1 MAPQTT
7 QFRLPASVTGSFTG
21 CALMLLVLVAVGQED
36 HPALHTI
43 LDTSLALIS
52 GILALL
58 LLDMARYVDHALPKH
73 LAVCFGVTFFLTLI
87 HVLAGVDWMG
97 VMAPIAQ
104 ASGELRPGSWPA
116 SVYILPIGIL
126 CSLWFMRRGI
136 EAPSVLA
143 TGLLALGG
151 ILVPLFIAL
160 PRYTEPM
167 LLGITR
173 PTLIVSPMLWLA
185 VGWYCW
191 KWRATGRKL
200 PMLAVMAVPMF
211 LSTVTMLYSRSPH
224 DSTAIAVHLL
234 ALCGYLVPLL
244 LLMRTAA
251 TDMRERIRAEEELAQ
266 FNQHLEWR
274 IQERTKQV
282 EAVNRSLQ
290 DEMEIRRIAEEARRA
305 SETRYQSLFEY
316 APDGIVIAD
325 SRSYYLDANASMC
338 RMLGYR
344 REEFIGL
351 HARDIVAPS
360 EVEHIKR
367 ALKTIRA
374 EDNYYREWIFKRKD
388 GSLFPAEVIARQMP
402 DGNLMAMIRDIT
414 QRKQA
419 DARIAYL
426 NRVYAVLSGINN
438 LIVRVN
444 TQAELF
450 RESCRIAVE
459 AGGFRMAW
467 IGAVEEGAGRIVIA
481 GSAGMDAG
489 LLEGVTQAMAE
500 QSSLPYGDTMPA
512 QVVRDRKE
520 RVLNDL
526 RGSPPM
532 GHGKLHAAAGALSM
546 TSLPLIVGEKVIGVL
561 TLCASEPEFFHEEEM
576 TLLSELAGDIAFAL
590 DHIEKQQRIDYL
602 SLYDALTGLPNR
614 GLFQH
619 RLAHSLRTRAGEQPL
634 IAVALL
640 DIERF
645 RRVNDTLGRTT
656 GDELLRQV
664 GRRLARANDTSAR
677 IGTDMFGLV
686 LRGGHTAAEVSRA
699 IDSIIRAC
707 FTEPF
712 ELDGH
717 EVRLA
722 CRAGVAL
729 YPGDAE
735 DADGLLRN
743 VEIALKR
750 SKGGDDRI
758 IFYAREMNARV
769 AESLA
774 LETSLRRAVE
784 CEEFMLYYQP
794 KVSLGTGRLLGAEA
808 LIRWMNKDKLIPP
821 VEFIPMLE
829 ETGLILD
836 VGRWVIKQALRDIRG
851 WVADGLLV
859 PRIAVNVSAMQ
870 LRAKDF
876 VSGTMAEVIRNGGE
890 TSWLE
895 LEITESLMMR
905 DIEDT
910 ISKLTSLRS
919 QGMTIAIDDF
929 GTGYSSLSYLSQLPL
944 DSLKIDRSFV
954 SRITQSGEAA
964 SIVSTIVAL
973 GRSLKLKVVAEGVET
988 GEESAFLKL
997 LGCDQGQGYLYSK
1010 PIPGD
1015 QFAARFLRT
1024 GQAVAVI

>member
-1 MAPQTT
+1 MATQTT
-7 QFRLPASVTGSFTG
+7 QFRLPVSVIGAFAG
-21 CALMLLVLVAVGQED
+21 CGAMLLVLIMVGQGD
-36 HPALHTI
+36 HPALHTV
-43 LDTSLALIS
+43 LDTSLALLS

-58 LLDMARYVDHALPKH
+58 LMDMARYVGRALPRH
-73 LAVCFGVTFFLTLI
+73 LAVGFGVTFFLTLV
-87 HVLAGVDWMG
+87 HVLTGMEWTG
-97 VMAPIAQ
+97 FMAPIAQ
-104 ASGELRPGSWPA
+104 ASGDLRPGSWPA
-116 SVYILPIGIL
+116 SVYILPMGIL
-126 CSLWFMRRGI
+126 CSLWLMRRGV
-136 EAPSVLA
+136 EATLGFA
-143 TGLLALGG
+143 AALLGLGCM
-151 ILVPLFIAL
+151 LVPLFIAL
-160 PRYTEPM
+160 PRYTPPGA
-167 LLGITR
+167 LGITR
-173 PTLIVSPMLWLA
+173 PALVLSPVLWLA

-191 KWRATGRKL
+191 KWRAAERKL

-211 LSTVTMLYSRSPH
+211 LSTVTMLYSQSPH

-251 TDMRERIRAEEELAQ
+251 GDMRARIRAEAELAQ

-282 EAVNRSLQ
+282 EAVNQSLLS
-290 DEMEIRRIAEEARRA
+290 EMEIRRQAEQARHA

-325 SRSYYLDANASMC
+325 SKSYYLDANASMC
-338 RMLGYR
+338 RMLGYER
-344 REEFIGL
+344 DEFIGL

-367 ALKTIRA
+367 ALKTIRV

-388 GSLFPAEVIARQMP
+388 GSLFPAEVIARAMP

-419 DARIAYL
+419 EARIAYL

-438 LIVRVN
+438 LIVRVDKP
-444 TQAELF
+444 ADLF
-450 RESCRIAVE
+450 QESCRIAVE

-467 IGAVEEGAGRIVIA
+467 IGIVDAASEKIVIS

-489 LLEGVTQAMAE
+489 LLGGVAGALAKEG
-500 QSSLPYGDTMPA
+500 SLPYGDTMPA

-526 RGSPPM
+526 RGDPPL

-546 TSLPLIVGEKVIGVL
+546 ASLPLIVGENVTGVL
-561 TLCASEPEFFHEEEM
+561 TLCASEPEFFHKEEM

-619 RLAHSLRTRAGEQPL
+619 RLAHSLHTRAGEQPL

-645 RRVNDTLGRTT
+645 RRVNDTLGRMA
-656 GDELLRQV
+656 GDDLLRQV

-677 IGTDMFGLV
+677 IGIDMFGLV
-686 LRGGHTAAEVSRA
+686 FRGGHNGAEVNRA
-699 IDSIIRAC
+699 IDAIIRAC
-707 FTEPF
+707 FSEPF
-712 ELDGH
+712 ELEGH
-717 EVRLA
+717 EIRLA

-729 YPGDAE
+729 YPGDAD

-743 VEIALKR
+743 AEIALKR
-750 SKGGDDRI
+750 SKGGDERV
-758 IFYAREMNARV
+758 IFYAPEMNARV

-774 LETSLRRAVE
+774 FETSLRRAVE
-784 CEEFMLYYQP
+784 CEEFVLHYQP
-794 KVSLGTGRLLGAEA
+794 KVSLDTGDLVGAEA
-808 LIRWMNKDKLIPP
+808 LIRWIHKGKLIPP
-821 VEFIPMLE
+821 VEFIPVLE
-829 ETGLILD
+829 ETGMILD
-836 VGRWVIKQALRDIRG
+836 VGRWVIKRALRDVRG
-851 WVADGLLV
+851 WAAGGLVV

-870 LRAKDF
+870 LRARDF

-890 TSWLE
+890 TNWLE

-905 DIEDT
+905 DVEDT
-910 ISKLTSLRS
+910 ISKLASLRG
-919 QGMTIAIDDF
+919 QGFTIAIDDF

-973 GRSLKLKVVAEGVET
+973 GQSLKLKVVAEGVET
-988 GEESAFLKL
+988 EEESAFLKL
-997 LGCDQGQGYLYSK
+997 LGCDQAQGYLYSK

-1024 GQAVAVI
+1024 SLAKAM